1 MRKKAV
7 TIYDIAE
14 RLKLS
19 PSTVSRGLRND
30 PRINKE
36 TRRLIAE
43 TAQMLNYHPN
53 RVAAGLRGGST
64 RTIGVIVPRIGRNFF
79 AKAISGIEDVARA
92 RGFQVIIT
100 QSNEKLTTEMEN
112 VAALTAAR
120 VDGIIASVT
129 METVDARHF
138 ANLQKQQ
145 FPLVFFDRVA
155 GDFPA
160 HRVVLNDKDSAK
172 EAVNHLIQG
181 GARRIAHLSGPQ
193 SLNVYVNRY
202 AGYRAA
208 LEEAGREVSEDYVDL
223 DCMEV
228 EQGYDAAKRL
238 FALPEPPDAIFSASD
253 YAALGVIRYCREK
266 GISIPESL
274 AVVSFANEIFTSL
287 ITPALSSVEQNS
299 EQMGA
304 AAAELLFK
312 QIDSRDKPVPIGEV
326 VIPGELRVR
335 ASSQRDGN

>member
-36 TRRLIAE
+36 TRRLISE
-43 TAQMLNYHPN
+43 TAGLLNYHPN

-79 AKAISGIEDVARA
+79 AKAISGIEEVARE

-100 QSNEKLTTEMEN
+100 QSNEKLSTEMEN

-129 METVDARHF
+129 VETVEAVHF

-155 GDFPA
+155 GDFPV
-160 HRVVLNDKDSAK
+160 HRVVLDDYGSARG
-172 EAVNHLIQG
+172 AVEHLIEG
-181 GARRIAHLSGPQ
+181 GARRIAHLGGPQ
-193 SLNVYVNRY
+193 SLNVFTNRY

-208 LEEAGREVSEDYVDL
+208 LAAAQQEVGEEYVDL
-223 DCMEV
+223 NCINE
-228 EQGYDAAKRL
+228 EQGYAAAKRL
-238 FALPEPPDAIFSASD
+238 LELPNPPDAIFSASD
-253 YAALGVIRYCREK
+253 YAALGVFHYCREN
-266 GISIPESL
+266 GIVIPDQL
-274 AVVSFANEIFTSL
+274 CVVSFANEIFTSL
-287 ITPALSSVEQNS
+287 MSPALSSVEQNS
-299 EQMGA
+299 EKMGA

-312 QIDSRDKPVPIGEV
+312 QIDSRDKPMDMGEII
-326 VIPGELRVR
+326 IPGELRIR
-335 ASSQRDGN
+335 ASSLKGD